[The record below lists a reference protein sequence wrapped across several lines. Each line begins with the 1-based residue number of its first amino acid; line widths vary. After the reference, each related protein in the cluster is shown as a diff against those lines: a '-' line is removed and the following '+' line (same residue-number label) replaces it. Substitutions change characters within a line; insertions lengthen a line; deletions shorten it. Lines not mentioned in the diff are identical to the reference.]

1 MVTFSWFFNNS
12 DHKDELDEE
21 RFTTDGKV
29 STLNFT
35 PTNNQ
40 DYGTLYCEGEN
51 VIGHQMEP
59 CTFQIVPTGRLM
71 SNMAFI
77 KLGIKIF
84 SKSYDSLVMIQ
95 MPVSLFS
102 L

>member
-1 MVTFSWFFNNS
+1 MELNMSLQLYNDQISKVDYYFQLDAYPPVVTFSWFFNNS

-40 DYGTLYCEGEN
+40 DYGTLYCEGQN
-51 VIGHQMEP
+51 VIGHQEEP
-59 CTFQIVPTGRLM
+59 CTFQIVPTG
-71 SNMAFI
+71 
-77 KLGIKIF
+77 
-84 SKSYDSLVMIQ
+84 Q
-95 MPVSLFS
+95 
-102 L
+102 

>member
-40 DYGTLYCEGEN
+40 DYGTLYCEGQN
-51 VIGHQMEP
+51 LIGHQVEP
-59 CTFQIVPTGRLM
+59 CTFQIVPTGKLIKYENKLNGISSRL
-71 SNMAFI
+71 
-77 KLGIKIF
+77 L
-84 SKSYDSLVMIQ
+84 
-95 MPVSLFS
+95 P
-102 L
+102 

>member
-1 MVTFSWFFNNS
+1 MELYQIENMSLQLYNDQISKVDYYFQLDAYPPVVTFSWFFNNS

-40 DYGTLYCEGEN
+40 DYGTLYCEGQN
-51 VIGHQMEP
+51 VIGHQEEP
-59 CTFQIVPTGRLM
+59 CTFQIVPTG
-71 SNMAFI
+71 
-77 KLGIKIF
+77 
-84 SKSYDSLVMIQ
+84 
-95 MPVSLFS
+95 
-102 L
+102 

>member
-40 DYGTLYCEGEN
+40 DYGTLYCQGEN
-51 VIGHQMEP
+51 VIGHQVEP
-59 CTFQIVPTGRLM
+59 CTFQIVPTGQYEEDIYSFYLY
-71 SNMAFI
+71 NIVFVLLITHEICAFKTHLI
-77 KLGIKIF
+77 
-84 SKSYDSLVMIQ
+84 D
-95 MPVSLFS
+95 
-102 L
+102 

>member
-1 MVTFSWFFNNS
+1 MCSSDVEQLIGVTADESISINCRLDAYPPVVTFSWFFNNS

-51 VIGHQMEP
+51 VIGHQREP
-59 CTFQIVPTGRLM
+59 CTFQIVPTG
-71 SNMAFI
+71 
-77 KLGIKIF
+77 
-84 SKSYDSLVMIQ
+84 
-95 MPVSLFS
+95 
-102 L
+102 